1 MRRMPS
7 PPASSRGEREGT
19 RAKSA
24 GRVRWAAV
32 FASAASRPYRAPPHL
47 PIASQW
53 VPSSRP
59 PGLRRRVRG
68 GEDEETSGISLDPG
82 TLQILARLGV
92 RLLQR
97 LGCRLL
103 LGGDALDRL
112 VDLVAD
118 LRIDRHRAVFHV
130 AGLASQLQHLE
141 IERRHI
147 LAVERE
153 HVPEFGAVDDGE
165 PADAGIAWALATHAR
180 LPLGRPPLTTSP

>member
-7 PPASSRGEREGT
+7 PPASSQGEREGT

-53 VPSSRP
+53 VPSSP
-59 PGLRRRVRG
+59 PPRLRRRVRG
-68 GEDEETSGISLDPG
+68 GEDEETSGINLDPG
-82 TLQILARLGV
+82 LLQILARLGL

-112 VDLVAD
+112 VDLVPD
-118 LRIDRHRAVFHV
+118 LRIDLHPPVFHS
-130 AGLASQLQHLE
+130 AS
-141 IERRHI
+141 
-147 LAVERE
+147 
-153 HVPEFGAVDDGE
+153 
-165 PADAGIAWALATHAR
+165 
-180 LPLGRPPLTTSP
+180 LPSHPPPPDLKR